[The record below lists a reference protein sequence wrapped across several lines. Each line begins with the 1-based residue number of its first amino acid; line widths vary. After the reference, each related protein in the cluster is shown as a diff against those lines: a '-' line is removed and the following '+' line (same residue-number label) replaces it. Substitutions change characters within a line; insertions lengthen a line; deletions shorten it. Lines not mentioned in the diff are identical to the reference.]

1 MGKIK
6 ELETSLAN
14 KIAAGEVV
22 ERPSSVVKELLE
34 NAIDAQATEINIEV
48 EQSGVSSIRVVDNGT
63 GIAQEDLG
71 LVFHRHATSKIVAD
85 DDLFHIRTLGFRGE
99 ALASISSVAKVT
111 LKTCTDN
118 ENGHEIYAENGK
130 IIHQKPAKAKKGTD
144 IQVDS
149 LFYNTPARLKYIK
162 SLYTELGKITDI
174 VNRMAMSHPEIRISL
189 VSDGKKLLST
199 NGSGRT
205 NEVMAEIYGMKVAKD
220 LVHISGDTSDYHLEG
235 FVAKPE
241 HSRSNK
247 HYISIFIN
255 GRYIKNFVLNKAILE
270 GYHTLL
276 TIGRFPICY
285 INIQMDPILV
295 DVNVHPT
302 KLEVRLS
309 KEDQL
314 YDLIVTK
321 IREAFKDK
329 ILIPQNDLNHAS
341 KKNKVLET
349 FEQQKI
355 NFEKQQ
361 SQIGETSAPYVH
373 DQKDKNHDVESH
385 KNNLDSTSS
394 TNNESTEV
402 SNELHNHIDD
412 SYLQSQKEVLFDM
425 EQNTSNE
432 YEISNQQSND
442 IKGTVSQTPHR
453 RVPYMEI
460 VGQVHGTYIIAQN
473 ENGMFMIDQHAAQER
488 IKYEYFRE
496 KIGEVTNEVQNLLI
510 PLTFHFSKDEQMI
523 IDQYKDELDKVGVHL
538 EHFGGHDYIVNSYPV
553 WFPKEEAEE
562 IIKDMIELVLK
573 HKSVD
578 VKKIREDAAIM
589 MSCKKSIK
597 ANHYLK
603 NNEMADLIDQ
613 LREAEDPFTCPH
625 GRPIIINFSNYE
637 LEKLIKTDYKACVV
651 LDMHIGH
658 LKSIMELLK
667 SHSIECYV
675 HIDLIKGLSH
685 DEFACEYIIQQYKPK
700 GIVSTKAKVIKKA
713 KMLNTLTIFRV
724 FIIDSQALTRS
735 IELIKKVEP
744 DYVEVLPGVA
754 SKAVSKIQQET
765 SASVIAGGLID
776 EQSEIREAISN
787 GAKYVT
793 TSYEKLW

>member
-6 ELETSLAN
+6 ELQTSLAN

-34 NAIDAQATEINIEV
+34 NAIDAESTEINVEV
-48 EQSGVSSIRVVDNGT
+48 EQSGVASIRVVDNGT
-63 GIAQEDLG
+63 GIEQDDLG
-71 LVFHRHATSKIVAD
+71 LVFHRHATSKIDAD

-118 ENGHEIYAENGK
+118 ENGFEVYAENGE
-130 IIHQKPAKAKKGTD
+130 IINSKPAKAKKGTD
-144 IQVDS
+144 ILVES

-174 VNRMAMSHPEIRISL
+174 VNRMAMSHPDIRISL
-189 VSDGKKLLST
+189 VSDGKTLIST

-255 GRYIKNFVLNKAILE
+255 GRYIKNFLLNKAIIE

-276 TIGRFPICY
+276 TIGRYPICY

-309 KEDQL
+309 KEEQL
-314 YDLIVTK
+314 FALIVEK
-321 IREAFKDK
+321 IREAFKDR
-329 ILIPQNDLNHAS
+329 ILIPQNDLDRS
-341 KKNKVLET
+341 PKKNKVLES
-349 FEQQKI
+349 FEQQKMD
-355 NFEKQQ
+355 FEKRNH
-361 SQIGETSAPYVH
+361 SSAF
-373 DQKDKNHDVESH
+373 DQ
-385 KNNLDSTSS
+385 STSS
-394 TNNESTEV
+394 YQSSENGYRSDRDNSVVNEDSGQKYEYDNSTIDVEN
-402 SNELHNHIDD
+402 SNSDSSHYIQRTSEDNYFQNQKDILNEIENDQYSELD
-412 SYLQSQKEVLFDM
+412 SSSAKED
-425 EQNTSNE
+425 
-432 YEISNQQSND
+432 D
-442 IKGTVSQTPHR
+442 IKGTISKSPHR
-453 RVPYMEI
+453 RVPYMEV

-523 IDQYKDELDKVGVHL
+523 IDQYQDELDRVGVHL

-553 WFPKEEAEE
+553 WFPKGDAEE
-562 IIKDMIELVLK
+562 IIKDMINLVLE
-573 HKSVD
+573 HKKVD
-578 VKKIREDAAIM
+578 VKKIREEVAIM

-603 NNEMADLIDQ
+603 NNEMSDLIDQ
-613 LREAEDPFTCPH
+613 LREAKDPFTCPH

-637 LEKLIKTDYKACVV
+637 LEKLFK
-651 LDMHIGH
+651 
-658 LKSIMELLK
+658 
-667 SHSIECYV
+667 
-675 HIDLIKGLSH
+675 
-685 DEFACEYIIQQYKPK
+685 
-700 GIVSTKAKVIKKA
+700 
-713 KMLNTLTIFRV
+713 RV
-724 FIIDSQALTRS
+724 M
-735 IELIKKVEP
+735 
-744 DYVEVLPGVA
+744 
-754 SKAVSKIQQET
+754 
-765 SASVIAGGLID
+765 
-776 EQSEIREAISN
+776 
-787 GAKYVT
+787 
-793 TSYEKLW
+793 

>member
-48 EQSGVSSIRVVDNGT
+48 EQSGISAIRVVDNGT

-118 ENGHEIYAENGK
+118 ENGHEIYAEDGK
-130 IIHQKPAKAKKGTD
+130 IIHEKPAKAKKGTD
-144 IQVDS
+144 IQVES

-402 SNELHNHIDD
+402 SNELHNYIDD

-432 YEISNQQSND
+432 YEILNQQSKD

-553 WFPKEEAEE
+553 WFPKVEAEE

-637 LEKLIKTDYKACVV
+637 LEKLFK
-651 LDMHIGH
+651 
-658 LKSIMELLK
+658 
-667 SHSIECYV
+667 
-675 HIDLIKGLSH
+675 
-685 DEFACEYIIQQYKPK
+685 
-700 GIVSTKAKVIKKA
+700 
-713 KMLNTLTIFRV
+713 RV
-724 FIIDSQALTRS
+724 M
-735 IELIKKVEP
+735 
-744 DYVEVLPGVA
+744 
-754 SKAVSKIQQET
+754 
-765 SASVIAGGLID
+765 
-776 EQSEIREAISN
+776 
-787 GAKYVT
+787 
-793 TSYEKLW
+793 

>member
-85 DDLFHIRTLGFRGE
+85 NDLFHIRTLGFRGE

-118 ENGHEIYAENGK
+118 ENGHEIYAEDGK

-174 VNRMAMSHPEIRISL
+174 VNRMAMSHPEIRISF

-329 ILIPQNDLNHAS
+329 ILIPQNDLNHAP

-432 YEISNQQSND
+432 YEILNQQSND

-637 LEKLIKTDYKACVV
+637 LEKLFK
-651 LDMHIGH
+651 
-658 LKSIMELLK
+658 
-667 SHSIECYV
+667 
-675 HIDLIKGLSH
+675 
-685 DEFACEYIIQQYKPK
+685 
-700 GIVSTKAKVIKKA
+700 
-713 KMLNTLTIFRV
+713 RV
-724 FIIDSQALTRS
+724 M
-735 IELIKKVEP
+735 
-744 DYVEVLPGVA
+744 
-754 SKAVSKIQQET
+754 
-765 SASVIAGGLID
+765 
-776 EQSEIREAISN
+776 
-787 GAKYVT
+787 
-793 TSYEKLW
+793 

>member
-63 GIAQEDLG
+63 GITQEDLG

-637 LEKLIKTDYKACVV
+637 LEKLFK
-651 LDMHIGH
+651 
-658 LKSIMELLK
+658 
-667 SHSIECYV
+667 
-675 HIDLIKGLSH
+675 
-685 DEFACEYIIQQYKPK
+685 
-700 GIVSTKAKVIKKA
+700 
-713 KMLNTLTIFRV
+713 RV
-724 FIIDSQALTRS
+724 M
-735 IELIKKVEP
+735 
-744 DYVEVLPGVA
+744 
-754 SKAVSKIQQET
+754 
-765 SASVIAGGLID
+765 
-776 EQSEIREAISN
+776 
-787 GAKYVT
+787 
-793 TSYEKLW
+793 

>member
-118 ENGHEIYAENGK
+118 ENGHEIYAEDGK

-149 LFYNTPARLKYIK
+149 LFYNTSARLKYIK

-329 ILIPQNDLNHAS
+329 ILIPQNDLNHAP

-553 WFPKEEAEE
+553 WFPKE
-562 IIKDMIELVLK
+562 
-573 HKSVD
+573 
-578 VKKIREDAAIM
+578 
-589 MSCKKSIK
+589 
-597 ANHYLK
+597 
-603 NNEMADLIDQ
+603 
-613 LREAEDPFTCPH
+613 
-625 GRPIIINFSNYE
+625 
-637 LEKLIKTDYKACVV
+637 
-651 LDMHIGH
+651 
-658 LKSIMELLK
+658 
-667 SHSIECYV
+667 
-675 HIDLIKGLSH
+675 
-685 DEFACEYIIQQYKPK
+685 
-700 GIVSTKAKVIKKA
+700 
-713 KMLNTLTIFRV
+713 
-724 FIIDSQALTRS
+724 
-735 IELIKKVEP
+735 
-744 DYVEVLPGVA
+744 
-754 SKAVSKIQQET
+754 
-765 SASVIAGGLID
+765 
-776 EQSEIREAISN
+776 
-787 GAKYVT
+787 
-793 TSYEKLW
+793 

>member
-118 ENGHEIYAENGK
+118 ENGHEIYAEDGK

-329 ILIPQNDLNHAS
+329 ILIPQNDLNHAP

-425 EQNTSNE
+425 EQNTSDE
-432 YEISNQQSND
+432 YEILNQQSND

-453 RVPYMEI
+453 RVPYIEI

-637 LEKLIKTDYKACVV
+637 LEKLFK
-651 LDMHIGH
+651 
-658 LKSIMELLK
+658 
-667 SHSIECYV
+667 
-675 HIDLIKGLSH
+675 
-685 DEFACEYIIQQYKPK
+685 
-700 GIVSTKAKVIKKA
+700 
-713 KMLNTLTIFRV
+713 RV
-724 FIIDSQALTRS
+724 M
-735 IELIKKVEP
+735 
-744 DYVEVLPGVA
+744 
-754 SKAVSKIQQET
+754 
-765 SASVIAGGLID
+765 
-776 EQSEIREAISN
+776 
-787 GAKYVT
+787 
-793 TSYEKLW
+793 

>member
-85 DDLFHIRTLGFRGE
+85 NDLFHIRTLGFRGE

-637 LEKLIKTDYKACVV
+637 LEKLFK
-651 LDMHIGH
+651 
-658 LKSIMELLK
+658 
-667 SHSIECYV
+667 
-675 HIDLIKGLSH
+675 
-685 DEFACEYIIQQYKPK
+685 
-700 GIVSTKAKVIKKA
+700 
-713 KMLNTLTIFRV
+713 RV
-724 FIIDSQALTRS
+724 M
-735 IELIKKVEP
+735 
-744 DYVEVLPGVA
+744 
-754 SKAVSKIQQET
+754 
-765 SASVIAGGLID
+765 
-776 EQSEIREAISN
+776 
-787 GAKYVT
+787 
-793 TSYEKLW
+793 

>member
-329 ILIPQNDLNHAS
+329 ILIPQNDLNHAP

-402 SNELHNHIDD
+402 SNELHNYIDD

-637 LEKLIKTDYKACVV
+637 LEKLFK
-651 LDMHIGH
+651 
-658 LKSIMELLK
+658 
-667 SHSIECYV
+667 
-675 HIDLIKGLSH
+675 
-685 DEFACEYIIQQYKPK
+685 
-700 GIVSTKAKVIKKA
+700 
-713 KMLNTLTIFRV
+713 RV
-724 FIIDSQALTRS
+724 M
-735 IELIKKVEP
+735 
-744 DYVEVLPGVA
+744 
-754 SKAVSKIQQET
+754 
-765 SASVIAGGLID
+765 
-776 EQSEIREAISN
+776 
-787 GAKYVT
+787 
-793 TSYEKLW
+793 

>member
-14 KIAAGEVV
+14 KIVAGEVV

-85 DDLFHIRTLGFRGE
+85 NDLFHIRTLGFRGE

-118 ENGHEIYAENGK
+118 ENGHEIYAEDGK

-329 ILIPQNDLNHAS
+329 ILIPQNDLNHAP

-432 YEISNQQSND
+432 YEILNQQSND

-473 ENGMFMIDQHAAQER
+473 ENGMFMIDQHVAQER

-637 LEKLIKTDYKACVV
+637 LEKLFK
-651 LDMHIGH
+651 
-658 LKSIMELLK
+658 
-667 SHSIECYV
+667 
-675 HIDLIKGLSH
+675 
-685 DEFACEYIIQQYKPK
+685 
-700 GIVSTKAKVIKKA
+700 
-713 KMLNTLTIFRV
+713 RV
-724 FIIDSQALTRS
+724 M
-735 IELIKKVEP
+735 
-744 DYVEVLPGVA
+744 
-754 SKAVSKIQQET
+754 
-765 SASVIAGGLID
+765 
-776 EQSEIREAISN
+776 
-787 GAKYVT
+787 
-793 TSYEKLW
+793 

>member
-118 ENGHEIYAENGK
+118 ENGHEIYAEDGK

-144 IQVDS
+144 IQVES

-329 ILIPQNDLNHAS
+329 ILIPQNDLNHVP

-637 LEKLIKTDYKACVV
+637 LEKLFK
-651 LDMHIGH
+651 
-658 LKSIMELLK
+658 
-667 SHSIECYV
+667 
-675 HIDLIKGLSH
+675 
-685 DEFACEYIIQQYKPK
+685 
-700 GIVSTKAKVIKKA
+700 
-713 KMLNTLTIFRV
+713 RV
-724 FIIDSQALTRS
+724 M
-735 IELIKKVEP
+735 
-744 DYVEVLPGVA
+744 
-754 SKAVSKIQQET
+754 
-765 SASVIAGGLID
+765 
-776 EQSEIREAISN
+776 
-787 GAKYVT
+787 
-793 TSYEKLW
+793 

>member
-85 DDLFHIRTLGFRGE
+85 NDLFHIRTLGFRGE

-118 ENGHEIYAENGK
+118 ENGHEIYAEDGK

-329 ILIPQNDLNHAS
+329 ILIPQNDLNHAP

-432 YEISNQQSND
+432 YEILNQQSND

-562 IIKDMIELVLK
+562 VIKDMIELVLK

-637 LEKLIKTDYKACVV
+637 LEKLFK
-651 LDMHIGH
+651 
-658 LKSIMELLK
+658 
-667 SHSIECYV
+667 
-675 HIDLIKGLSH
+675 
-685 DEFACEYIIQQYKPK
+685 
-700 GIVSTKAKVIKKA
+700 
-713 KMLNTLTIFRV
+713 RV
-724 FIIDSQALTRS
+724 M
-735 IELIKKVEP
+735 
-744 DYVEVLPGVA
+744 
-754 SKAVSKIQQET
+754 
-765 SASVIAGGLID
+765 
-776 EQSEIREAISN
+776 
-787 GAKYVT
+787 
-793 TSYEKLW
+793 